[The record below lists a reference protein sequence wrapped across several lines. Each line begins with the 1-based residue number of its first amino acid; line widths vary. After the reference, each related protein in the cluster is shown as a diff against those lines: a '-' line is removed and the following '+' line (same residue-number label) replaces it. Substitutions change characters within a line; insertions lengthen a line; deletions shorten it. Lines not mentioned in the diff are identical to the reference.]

1 MASVSVQ
8 KSPKTLS
15 KQELLSVI
23 IKSINFAALKH
34 KDQRRH
40 DLEATPYIN
49 HPIGVANILI
59 QEGEIYD
66 PVVIVAAILHDTVE
80 DTETTIEEIENEF
93 GSEVKQVVLEVTDD
107 KSLPKQE
114 RKRLQIE
121 HTPHIT
127 YEAKLV
133 KLADK
138 IYNLRDLLRQTPI
151 GWTPQR
157 VDQYF
162 LWAKAVIDGCRGTNE
177 KLEKAF
183 DVIITEKEKTT

>member
-49 HPIGVANILI
+49 HPI
-59 QEGEIYD
+59 
-66 PVVIVAAILHDTVE
+66 VVIVAAILHDTVE